1 MEMNGCNKL
10 YYKAENLLKV
20 IVKDEEYSFESGL

>member
-1 MEMNGCNKL
+1 MNGCNKL

-20 IVKDEEYSFESGL
+20 IVKDEEYSFESRL